1 MGSFLE
7 RVHFDFETLLIFVT
21 YFQEC
26 FMFQIKFSEH
36 HRLLELLPDDGS
48 LDQQGLIGGQGK
60 MVVLNESKFGRCK
73 YNVSRVING

>member
-21 YFQEC
+21 YFK
-26 FMFQIKFSEH
+26 IKFSEH